1 MRQHVRTVYS
11 YAGCS
16 TCRRALSW
24 LSREG
29 IAHRV
34 VDIVEAPP
42 SSATLRR
49 AMKEGNLPLAKL
61 FNTSGRSYR
70 EGGFKERLKS
80 MTEEQALEAL
90 AADGKLIKR
99 PLLFTT
105 NGLVL
110 AGFRPEEWQ
119 KALADS

>member
-1 MRQHVRTVYS
+1 MPVVYS

-34 VDIVEAPP
+34 VDIVASPP
-42 SSATLRR
+42 SAATLRR
-49 AMKEGNLPLAKL
+49 AMTAGSLPLGKL

-70 EGGFKERLKS
+70 EGGFKDRLKS
-80 MTEEQALEAL
+80 MTEEQALETL

-99 PLLFTT
+99 PLLLGDGFA
-105 NGLVL
+105 LV
-110 AGFRPEEWQ
+110 GFRESEY
-119 KALADS
+119 AERLRA